1 MKISRILFLL
11 FITITIWG
19 CKHYGLPRGFPK
31 VNKMADILVE
41 LQIAEALITQEYN
54 YSKTNYE
61 EVPKYYKYILEKHGY
76 TAQQFDSIRKWY
88 AHHPDLYVE
97 VHKKTISKI
106 SREEAIIKARIEEE
120 KRIEKLENE
129 ELEKLRQLK
138 NLWNDSLTINL
149 SPTDTIDKFLD
160 FNINV
165 DTLNLAGE
173 IEFSAKYKFLKEDMS
188 KNPEIMI
195 ITSYKDSISDTI
207 TKKIPHS
214 FNQREHKVTINLRD
228 TIYPDSIHGYLL
240 LQDSTEQ
247 VNVTIEDIFLENIEN
262 SFKKQPKE
270 IEFKEREIIKIE

>member
-1 MKISRILFLL
+1 MKINKILFLL
-11 FITITIWG
+11 FATITIWG

-41 LQIAEALITQEYN
+41 LQIAEALITQEYD
-54 YSKTNYE
+54 YSKANYE
-61 EVPKYYKYILEKHGY
+61 EVPKYYKYVLEKYGY
-76 TAQQFDSIRKWY
+76 TAQEFDSIRKWY
-88 AHHPDLYVE
+88 SHHPDLYIE
-97 VHKKTISKI
+97 VHKMMISKI
-106 SREEAIIKARIEEE
+106 SREEAIIKAQIEEE

-160 FNINV
+160 FSINV

-195 ITSYKDSISDTI
+195 IASYKDSISDTI

-228 TIYPDSIHGYLL
+228 TIYPDCIHGYLL

-247 VNVTIEDIFLENIEN
+247 VNVTIEDIFIKSTEDN
-262 SFKKQPKE
+262 FKKHPKE
-270 IEFKEREIIKIE
+270 QEFKEPEITKDE